1 VKNLTR
7 NFGPHPDLI
16 TTRGRL
22 ACLQTTAA
30 RDVASRSSDLDG
42 GHGATAHGHRSP
54 PTRIIGQRPAHKPS
68 PRGTAQDLDWEDPE
82 VRAAIIR
89 GRAPGTESSCT
100 GLRAG
105 TMPIPSRTRVFQPPR
120 SPLGRSPR
128 GTCRCVAGRG
138 SRHQWPL
145 LPRPATRLITVAN
158 TTAPSRCD
166 SKACRSASPG
176 SVGSVGRCRT
186 PDRSYPT

>member
-42 GHGATAHGHRSP
+42 GHGVTAHGHRSP

-158 TTAPSRCD
+158 TTAPSRYD
-166 SKACRSASPG
+166 SKACRSAVTRIG
-176 SVGSVGRCRT
+176 RVCRSVSDT
-186 PDRSYPT
+186 